1 MSAKQH
7 IKPLG
12 NRVLV
17 KRSESKLSKG
27 GILLPETAQEKP
39 RQGEVVAVGPGK
51 IDEKG
56 NIKALELHVGDTVLF
71 SSYAGTEVKTGRRS
85 SEISRSCRKTIFSAF
100 SFKNN

>member
-1 MSAKQH
+1 MSATQH

-17 KRSESKLSKG
+17 KRAEIKMSKG

-39 RQGEVVAVGPGK
+39 RQGEVVAIGPGK

-56 NIKALELHVGDTVLF
+56 NVKKVNLCVGDVVLF
-71 SSYAGTEVKTGRRS
+71 SSYAGTEVKTEDNQVDFLIM
-85 SEISRSCRKTIFSAF
+85 SEDDILGVLV
-100 SFKNN
+100 

>member
-17 KRSESKLSKG
+17 KRSEMKMSKG

-39 RQGEVVAVGPGK
+39 RQGEVVAVGAGK
-51 IDEKG
+51 TDEKG
-56 NIKALELHVGDTVLF
+56 NTKAVELSVGDVVLF
-71 SSYAGTEVKTGRRS
+71 ASYAGTEVKTQDDQGDFLILT
-85 SEISRSCRKTIFSAF
+85 EEDILGVLV
-100 SFKNN
+100 

>member
-17 KRSESKLSKG
+17 KRSKLNLSRG

-51 IDEKG
+51 MDDKG
-56 NIKALELHVGDTVLF
+56 NVKAMELSVGDVVLF
-71 SSYAGTEVKTGRRS
+71 SSYAGTEVKTEDDQGDFLIM
-85 SEISRSCRKTIFSAF
+85 SEEDIFGVLV
-100 SFKNN
+100 

>member
-1 MSAKQH
+1 MTATQH

-17 KRSESKLSKG
+17 KRTSNKVTKG

-39 RQGEVVAVGPGK
+39 RQGEIVAVGPGK

-56 NIKALELHVGDTVLF
+56 ILKAIELSVGDNVLF
-71 SSYAGTEVKTGRRS
+71 SSYAGTEVKTEDDQADYLIM
-85 SEISRSCRKTIFSAF
+85 SEEDILGILS
-100 SFKNN
+100 